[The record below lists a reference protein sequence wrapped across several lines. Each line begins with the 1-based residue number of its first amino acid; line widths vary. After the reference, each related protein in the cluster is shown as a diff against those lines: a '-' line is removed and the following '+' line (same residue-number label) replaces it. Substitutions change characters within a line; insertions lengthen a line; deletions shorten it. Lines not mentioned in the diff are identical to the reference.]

1 MSCNGVLLNST
12 IRHDSRYYRWS
23 CGGGCYYVGGLFA
36 FRRYYRPETR
46 AEIINPSHQS
56 ENGGRHIT
64 VSVNIPRRRRRAVY
78 RIAIQPNDCR
88 ADGIWRPQNAPL
100 SVNASG
106 SASLPRVRLGR
117 DGPQDVGKHL
127 PLDFSK
133 CLEMRKLSSRALP
146 IEIMQQCFPLNA
158 DLYIRLM

>member
-1 MSCNGVLLNST
+1 MTLGT
-12 IRHDSRYYRWS
+12 IV
-23 CGGGCYYVGGLFA
+23 GLAAGGCYYVGGLFA
-36 FRRYYRPETR
+36 IQRYYRPETR

-88 ADGIWRPQNAPL
+88 ADGIWWPQNAPL

-117 DGPQDVGKHL
+117 DGPQDVGKTFTVGLFEVFGNAQAIFSSFAYRDNATML
-127 PLDFSK
+127 PSE
-133 CLEMRKLSSRALP
+133 CR
-146 IEIMQQCFPLNA
+146 PLHSVEV
-158 DLYIRLM
+158 RRV